1 MCYHIASG
9 QIPDSSR
16 NTDSVYLLYFELSRN
31 IVGAIMNKVPPKF
44 YGFGTTPDKH
54 TDTFEYTKKSSLLTF
69 SDNKKKFQLTSISS
83 VTCFAAVL

>member
-1 MCYHIASG
+1 
-9 QIPDSSR
+9 
-16 NTDSVYLLYFELSRN
+16 
-31 IVGAIMNKVPPKF
+31 MNKVPPKF